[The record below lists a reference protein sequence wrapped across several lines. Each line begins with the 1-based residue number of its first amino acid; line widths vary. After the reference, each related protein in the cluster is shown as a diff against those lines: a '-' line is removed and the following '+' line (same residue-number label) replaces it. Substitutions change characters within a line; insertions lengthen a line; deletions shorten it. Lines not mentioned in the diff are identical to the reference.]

1 MPPTENEPTS
11 MAPWLLDPA
20 ALQSP
25 AEEATH
31 QQLRQI
37 RNQMREAGM
46 RGVVI
51 QGWIDRLQSIS
62 AIIEQGCRMNGVP
75 GAGELLLDMIGDLIQ
90 DITHTASDLTADA
103 GMRQSGSEERSA
115 ADE

>member
-1 MPPTENEPTS
+1 MPPTEDEPTS
-11 MAPWLLDPA
+11 MAPWLLEPA

-25 AEEATH
+25 AEEATY

-46 RGVVI
+46 RGEVI

-62 AIIEQGCRMNGVP
+62 AIIEQGCRMNGP
-75 GAGELLLDMIGDLIQ
+75 GAGELLLDMVGDLIQ
-90 DITHTASDLTADA
+90 VITHTASDLTADA